1 MHNYLKM
8 VPGLRFAAVGLL
20 GQMLLLAPLAAQSIE
35 TVTGEGMGMTKDAAL
50 TAAKRDAVE
59 KGLGV
64 VVASETLVE
73 NFVVARDQIISKAN
87 GFIKTYKEISSSQG
101 PDGLWTL
108 RISAVVTDI
117 LDELVKDQL
126 AMDLL
131 LSWVRHPRFMVMLDE
146 TNIDDPNSS
155 VAATEIG
162 RLLAAKGF
170 EIISPQQSSAL
181 RQRNIDLASLQGN
194 ADLAAGLAAEFG
206 AEYLILGRASASA
219 DPIIYQGKVLSRKTG
234 QANITAKVVR
244 VDNAQIIAQ
253 ETFHGK
259 GTHIEAS
266 TAGTIALKKAGGK
279 LAEYLMVETVKRW
292 SMEQSNARNITI
304 KVSGLDYQGSRT
316 MINFL
321 NNNVNGVQ
329 GVDQRS
335 FAAGVVTLAV
345 KFGGSNE
352 DLGFQ
357 LDGKDLGNF
366 IISITGESPNG
377 FDLIAQGK

>member
-1 MHNYLKM
+1 MESYSKM
-8 VPGLRFAAVGLL
+8 TRGFRFAVMGLL
-20 GQMLLLAPLAAQSIE
+20 GHMLLLTSLAAQTML
-35 TVTGEGMGMTKDAAL
+35 TVEGEGMGMTKDAAL

-59 KGLGV
+59 KGIGV
-64 VVASETLVE
+64 VVASETQIE
-73 NFVVARDQIISKAN
+73 EFVVARDQIVAKAS
-87 GFIKTYKEISSSQG
+87 GFIKTYKEITSSQG

-131 LSWVRHPRFMVMLDE
+131 LAWVRHPRFMVILDE
-146 TNIDDPNSS
+146 TINDDPNSS

-170 EIISPQQSSAL
+170 EMISPRQSDAL
-181 RQRNIDLASLQGN
+181 RRRNIDLASIQGN
-194 ADLAAGLAAEFG
+194 ASLAAGLAAELG
-206 AEYLILGRASASA
+206 AEYLILGRAVATA
-219 DPIIYQGKVLSRKTG
+219 EPMVYQGKVLGRKTG
-234 QANITAKVVR
+234 QANITAQVVR
-244 VDNAQIIAQ
+244 ADNAQIIAQ
-253 ETFHGK
+253 ETFHGV
-259 GTHIEAS
+259 GNHIEAK
-266 TAGTIALKKAGGK
+266 TAGVAALKKAANK

-292 SMEQSNARNITI
+292 STEQSNARNITL
-304 KVSGLDYQGSRT
+304 KVSGLDYQGRRT

-377 FDLIAQGK
+377 FDLTAQGK